1 MERATKYSPH
11 LRTALV
17 LTGTGTAGAYHA
29 GVLRALHEAG
39 VKIDIVAGRG
49 IGVIGALFMAV
60 DGGARLWEP
69 QGLWRSDGATRLYR
83 WRATLR
89 AAVWTL
95 GAALASLLLPL
106 AVLVGAIVAYPVSF
120 LLQVVGVDAG
130 ERVASGYAR
139 LVAAIFDPAALP
151 ALLPRAIL
159 FLLGLL
165 LVILTAGAARAMLRT
180 RARRRARGALWWRLL
195 GTPLD
200 VTRVVEWFTD
210 GLWQIMRGAARIAKP
225 APDDL
230 GARFAELL
238 ADNVGQPGFRELVVL
253 THDVDARRDL
263 VFALLSEPHRRGF
276 FLRRVGGEDGR
287 HLETVD
293 LAAAARRHAVDALS
307 SALSLPV
314 VTQPHLVTFTPDGPW
329 RGETHRVCDRPD
341 GVARLLEEVARAGAE
356 QVVLVSALT
365 DPPGPHT
372 LSAGRR
378 DARGLAGEYLVAVET
393 AALRDAVGI
402 RDALFQAIFE
412 IRPSH
417 NPLGPFDFGGCYDER
432 SDRRQS
438 LTELVDRGY
447 EDGFRQFVDSVVGAS
462 GESIERPPGPARRV
476 DGPLREEVPT

>member
-1 MERATKYSPH
+1 M
-11 LRTALV
+11 

-329 RGETHRVCDRPD
+329 RGETHRVCDRP
-341 GVARLLEEVARAGAE
+341 GRCRPSVGGGRPSRSG
-356 QVVLVSALT
+356 
-365 DPPGPHT
+365 
-372 LSAGRR
+372 AGRLGLGADR
-378 DARGLAGEYLVAVET
+378 PARTAHALSRPPRCPWARGRVPGGGRDGRAPGCGRHTGRAVPGD
-393 AALRDAVGI
+393 LRDSPVTQPARPVRLRRVLRRAVG
-402 RDALFQAIFE
+402 
-412 IRPSH
+412 
-417 NPLGPFDFGGCYDER
+417 
-432 SDRRQS
+432 
-438 LTELVDRGY
+438 
-447 EDGFRQFVDSVVGAS
+447 
-462 GESIERPPGPARRV
+462 PAPVAHRV
-476 DGPLREEVPT
+476 SR